1 MMKAS
6 KRLFAIILSF
16 LIILSVTAVTV
27 NADSEPRFELTKAYG
42 DPGETV
48 QIELKIC
55 DNPGITALSVSIGYS
70 ADDLELISV
79 DNGGLFE
86 TPISLGMLT
95 VNPFTVSWYAS
106 DSGNKTDNGTVA
118 VITCRIREGAED
130 SPITVTY
137 NPENVFDNTLQ
148 NKTFATVNGMVGI
161 GEEPIGPPKPYFL
174 GDADGNGELESVDA
188 TFIQRC
194 IAQIP
199 TPYTKAE
206 LMRGDVDGSGD
217 LELTDVTAIQYYL
230 CHLKTPYPI
239 GETIS

>member
-1 MMKAS
+1 M
-6 KRLFAIILSF
+6 
-16 LIILSVTAVTV
+16 
-27 NADSEPRFELTKAYG
+27 TKAYG

-118 VITCRIREGAED
+118 VLTFRIREGAKD
-130 SPITVTY
+130 SPVTITY

-148 NKTFATVNGMVGI
+148 NKTFATVNGLVGI
-161 GEEPIGPPKPYFL
+161 GEEPAKPEAIL
-174 GDADGNGELESVDA
+174 GDVDDDGTVTIIDA
-188 TFIQRC
+188 TFIQRHLASIPIPFVLDEM
-194 IAQIP
+194 IAD
-199 TPYTKAE
+199 TDE
-206 LMRGDVDGSGD
+206 DG
-217 LELTDVTAIQYYL
+217 TVAILDATYIQRWL
-230 CHLKTPYPI
+230 ANLKSNDNIGKPI
-239 GETIS
+239 S